1 MMVVST
7 DQWRAKIGS
16 FSWHRLCLSKFKWN
30 NNQIFLKIIF
40 IYFLLMCNVLN
51 TTFCFSNL
59 ATRLMFHWKAV
70 FILPLFVYLFICS
83 LLLLH
88 GDIESNPGPRN
99 SKNHLP
105 SFETYLDSS
114 LPSVHVWLELEGY
127 KLVRADQPDIKS
139 LSLSQSNQWRIWKLF
154 NKLWTSPIWHQR
166 PQTISFCHIRW
177 F

>member
-1 MMVVST
+1 MMVVIT
-7 DQWRAKIGS
+7 DQWRAEIGS

-70 FILPLFVYLFICS
+70 FILPLLFICS

-99 SKNHLP
+99 NKNHLP
-105 SFETYLDSS
+105 SFEIYLDSS

-127 KLVRADQPDIKS
+127 KLVRADQPNNVKRGGVSIYYEES
-139 LSLSQSNQWRIWKLF
+139 LPVRVINLPYL
-154 NKLWTSPIWHQR
+154 
-166 PQTISFCHIRW
+166 
-177 F
+177 